1 MSGVAKEGTRPGDGG
16 APRPR
21 PGTRV
26 VLGLLGWLALC
37 YGAALI
43 GAQFM
48 PGEWYAALEK
58 PTWTPPD
65 WLFGPVWTV
74 LYGMMAVAAWLV
86 WKEFGFRAASG
97 SLVLF
102 VGQLGLN
109 SAWSWVF
116 FGLHRPGLAL
126 FNLVALCVVVA
137 GLAFIFWK
145 RIRLAGGL
153 LVPYLLWISFAAA
166 LNFEIWRLNS

>member
-1 MSGVAKEGTRPGDGG
+1 MSGVTGEGARTSDGR
-16 APRPR
+16 APRRR
-21 PGTRV
+21 PGTRL
-26 VLGLLGWLALC
+26 VLGLLGWIVLC

-48 PGEWYAALEK
+48 PGEWYAGLEK

-74 LYGMMAVAAWLV
+74 LYGLMAVAAWLV

-109 SAWSWVF
+109 AAWSWVF
-116 FGLHRPGLAL
+116 FGLNRPGLAFL
-126 FNLVALCVVVA
+126 HLVVLCVAVA
-137 GLAFIFWK
+137 GLVLIFWK
-145 RIRLAGGL
+145 RLRLAGGL
-153 LVPYLLWISFAAA
+153 LVPYLLWISFAAV
-166 LNFEIWRLNS
+166 LNFEIWRLNA